1 MGDGNPPPQK
11 KVRDGNYATIYL
23 AAEEFTIHGARTLPQ
38 QRRFTVQHYH
48 ITQIV

>member
-1 MGDGNPPPQK
+1 MSED
-11 KVRDGNYATIYL
+11 NYTTIYL
-23 AAEEFTIHGARTLPQ
+23 AAEEFTIQGDRTLSH